1 MAVNIAN
8 TLMEQRFIPNNSTY
22 IELASS
28 GDLNLITNDTIKVL
42 ILELEELY
50 KQNNFA
56 DDHETFNYRKY
67 ISKPLFKYTNTEQL
81 LLVF

>member
-1 MAVNIAN
+1 
-8 TLMEQRFIPNNSTY
+8 MEQRFIPNNSTY

-56 DDHETFNYRKY
+56 DDHETLNYRKY